1 MGEGSR
7 VVTAAAW
14 VGSNSGPELLHAV
27 GMAKKMLFISKDFFK
42 WAQKAEHTELS

>member
-7 VVTAAAW
+7 VVTAVAR
-14 VGSNSGPELLHAV
+14 VGSIPGPELLHAV

-42 WAQKAEHTELS
+42 WARRQNTLS